1 MLRPSAFRSRTALDP
16 LPKKRTAARANE
28 GLGQGMETA
37 LLLGLFLGIGWLIDR
52 AAGTTP
58 LFMIV
63 LVVLAAV
70 GVFAKLWY
78 GYDAQMDELEQQ
90 RRERSASQRSGQP

>member
-1 MLRPSAFRSRTALDP
+1 MPVSEQASTVLDP
-16 LPKKRTAARANE
+16 LPNKRTAARADE

-52 AAGTTP
+52 VAGTTP
-58 LFMIV
+58 VFMIV
-63 LVVLAAV
+63 LVVLAAI

-78 GYDAQMDELEQQ
+78 GYDARMNELESERAERAAA
-90 RRERSASQRSGQP
+90 RRRSNP